1 MSDSAGVAR
10 PGAGVFHDRNYALYA
25 LGNAV
30 SSLGMWAQRVGVG
43 WMSWE
48 LSHSASW
55 VGLVSLAQFLPLI
68 FLAPLFGSL
77 LDRSDPK
84 RYAIMANSVLTA
96 LATALYAVTAL
107 HALSIGVLCGLSV
120 LIGIANGAYH
130 PVRLSLVN
138 QVAPPGLL
146 AQAIATNSILY
157 NVTRSIGPALAGV
170 AIATLGVA
178 ATFAMNA
185 ISYAAIIGALAVI
198 EIRPVTREPGKGFTT
213 DFVAGIRY
221 VAGHRFIREV
231 MLLSIAASTFGRGVV
246 ELLPAFSGGLYQ
258 RGSSGLA
265 ILTTASGVGAIL
277 GGIILSKMAT
287 AGRLHAIAR
296 RTTMSL
302 GVFVV
307 ALGVA
312 PNFWLAVAAVFV
324 LGIVSVVCVVGLQVI
339 LQKAIDASFRGRV
352 LGLWG
357 TFNVAGPGIGGAVI
371 GAAAQLLGLRA
382 ATIASGVISSGLAAW
397 IMHRNLVRGQRE

>member
-1 MSDSAGVAR
+1 
-10 PGAGVFHDRNYALYA
+10 
-25 LGNAV
+25 
-30 SSLGMWAQRVGVG
+30 
-43 WMSWE
+43 
-48 LSHSASW
+48 
-55 VGLVSLAQFLPLI
+55 LAQFLPLI